1 VCRFSDD
8 VPENLAKNTKRVAGK
23 KVNMKRP
30 LLSMALL
37 SME

>member
-8 VPENLAKNTKRVAGK
+8 PENLAKNTKRVAGK
-23 KVNMKRP
+23 KVKMKRP